1 MTMKVDKGR
10 QQCLR
15 RGLWGNHGRGEMEGA
30 GLGDGELQGGEG
42 IVGPTG
48 ELKGNKGRPS
58 VVEEGAGGEPW
69 VRERGEMGCAGLG
82 DRELQGGEAAVFEDI
97 GRGWRVE
104 RKGCSVLPSHCYG
117 GNKTL

>member
-1 MTMKVDKGR
+1 MLEEGAMGEPWQGGDGGCR
-10 QQCLR
+10 A
-15 RGLWGNHGRGEMEGA
+15 WGRGA
-30 GLGDGELQGGEG
+30 YS
-42 IVGPTG
+42 P
-48 ELKGNKGRPS
+48 GNKGRPS

-82 DRELQGGEAAVFEDI
+82 DRELQGRDAAVFEDI